1 MGGQIP
7 VPFQEA
13 ARVQRLLVRAHLVY
27 GGFAVR
33 LELSFRLAK
42 LFLGTFYLYIAQL
55 HGFPS
60 SVSQPFRAYTASSSE
75 V

>member
-1 MGGQIP
+1 M
-7 VPFQEA
+7 
-13 ARVQRLLVRAHLVY
+13 RAHLVY